1 MFWKKKKNDTIY
13 ASLNR
18 RLFAGMVDL
27 FLLIVIWT
35 PLENIILKLIYQGKP
50 SPSQMMSMD
59 IQQKLEASSAS
70 NQPSLGTIFDS
81 FNNVSSTYGL
91 GGLLIEQF
99 LPLFILAI
107 LTFIFWVKRQA
118 TPGKMFMSLR
128 VVDNKTL
135 GKPTKLQFITRLLA
149 YPISFIPLGLGM
161 FFVVFNKNK
170 RALHDFIAGTAVIKV
185 QKKKNE
191 K

>member
-91 GGLLIEQF
+91 GGVLIEQF

-161 FFVVFNKNK
+161 FCVVFNKNK